1 MRMLMIHVDSFI
13 STITEK
19 GRSKIIENP
28 EQKITSVNEA
38 LLVFAS
44 VEKKDT
50 NEKED
55 ISKRAMEEIA
65 NLANQLKIKTIVLHS
80 FAHLFAELS
89 KPEVAIEVLEMIKKE
104 LTQRNFEVIRTPFG
118 WFNTLEIK
126 AKGHPLSRVA
136 RIV

>member
-1 MRMLMIHVDSFI
+1 MIHVDSFI

-50 NEKED
+50 NEKEN
-55 ISKRAMEEIA
+55 ISKRVMEEIA

>member
-1 MRMLMIHVDSFI
+1 MIHVDSFI

-28 EQKITSVNEA
+28 EQKITSVNES

-44 VEKKDT
+44 VEKKDA

>member
-19 GRSKIIENP
+19 GRSPIVEDY
-28 EQKITSVNEA
+28 EQKTTNVNEA
-38 LLVFAS
+38 LLVLAS
-44 VEKKDT
+44 VEKKDAY
-50 NEKED
+50 EKGN
-55 ISKRAMEEIA
+55 ISKKVAEEIA

-89 KPEVAIEVLEMIKKE
+89 KPEIAIEVLEMIKKE
-104 LTQRNFEVIRTPFG
+104 LTQKNFEVVKTPFG